1 MNQDLVHGTARH
13 LVDTLKKN
21 GTLSRE
27 EFKTLLTTE
36 DNDTQE
42 YLSSCAR
49 ELATANFGKDVYLR
63 GLIEFSNYC
72 KQNCL
77 YCGLRRDNRDLER
90 YRLTKEEILE
100 CCKEGHRLGFRTFVL
115 QSGEDE
121 YYTTKKMVEI
131 IHAIRIEYPD
141 CAITVSVGEKDEDTY
156 RAYYNAGANRFLLRH
171 ETISPEHYRKL
182 HPPGMEIETRKE
194 CLYRL
199 KDIGFQTGS
208 GIMVGSPFQTV
219 DNIIDDLYFLAELK
233 PEMIGIGPYLPSK
246 DTPFRDQEPGSV
258 ELTVRLISIFRLMHP
273 YALIPATTAL
283 ATIHPTGREK
293 GILAGANVVMPN
305 LSPLRVREKY
315 QLYDNKACT
324 GDEAAHCRGC
334 LQGRLE
340 KIGYTISE
348 QRGDHVSR
356 MAG

>member
-1 MNQDLVHGTARH
+1 MRH
-13 LVDTLKKN
+13 LVDTLKQN
-21 GTLSRE
+21 RTLSRE
-27 EFKTLLTTE
+27 DFSTLLTTE
-36 DNDTQE
+36 DDDTEE
-42 YLSSCAR
+42 YLLSCAR
-49 ELATANFGKDVYLR
+49 ELAVKNFGKDIYLR

-77 YCGLRRDNRDLER
+77 YCGLRQDNRDLER
-90 YRLTKEEILE
+90 YRLSKEEILD
-100 CCKEGHRLGFRTFVL
+100 CCKEGYRLGFRTFVL

-121 YYTTKKMVEI
+121 YYTTEKMVEI

-141 CAITVSVGEKDEDTY
+141 CAITVSVGEKDEATY
-156 RAYYNAGANRFLLRH
+156 RAYYAAGADRFLLRH
-171 ETISPEHYRKL
+171 ETISPEHYRQL
-182 HPPGMEIETRKE
+182 HPSGMEIKTRRE
-194 CLYRL
+194 CLYQL

-219 DNIIDDLYFLAELK
+219 DNIIDDLYFLAELQ

-246 DTPFRDQEPGSV
+246 DTPFKDQQAGSV
-258 ELTVRLISIFRLMHP
+258 ELTIRLIAIFRLMHP
-273 YALIPATTAL
+273 DALIPATTAL

-324 GDEAAHCRGC
+324 KDEAAHCRGC

-340 KIGYTISE
+340 RIGYTISE
-348 QRGDHVSR
+348 QRGDHISKKVE
-356 MAG
+356 

>member
-1 MNQDLVHGTARH
+1 MRH
-13 LVDTLKKN
+13 LVDTLKQN
-21 GTLSRE
+21 GTLARE
-27 EFKTLLTTE
+27 EFKTLLAEMDAETE
-36 DNDTQE
+36 E
-42 YLSSCAR
+42 YLFSCAR

-90 YRLTKEEILE
+90 YRLSEEEILE

-121 YYTTKKMVEI
+121 YYTKEKMTGI
-131 IHAIRIEYPD
+131 IRAIRAGYPD
-141 CAITVSVGEKDEDTY
+141 CAITVSVGEKDEATY
-156 RAYYNAGANRFLLRH
+156 RAYYEAGANRFLLRH
-171 ETISPEHYRKL
+171 ETISAEHYRKL
-182 HPPGMEIETRKE
+182 HPPGMEIETRKD

-208 GIMVGSPFQTV
+208 GIMVGSPHQTM
-219 DNIIDDLYFLAELK
+219 DNIIDDLYFLAELQ

-246 DTPFRDQEPGSV
+246 DTPFRNEKAGSV
-258 ELTVRLISIFRLMHP
+258 ELTVRLIAVFRLMHP
-273 YALIPATTAL
+273 HALIPATTAL

-334 LQGRLE
+334 LQRRLE

-356 MAG
+356 KAG